1 MNSLPGNDHAAV
13 SKFRAEGVQEWQAD
27 EGQTDAACIA
37 AAIDANTEATLA
49 LAHEQRT
56 ATLVNVVRMYAD
68 LGMAEQAA
76 GIIDAITNRLGGHDH
91 E

>member
-1 MNSLPGNDHAAV
+1 MNSLPGNPFVGEPDGD
-13 SKFRAEGVQEWQAD
+13 GV
-27 EGQTDAACIA
+27 
-37 AAIDANTEATLA
+37 IDAVVFSADDSPMQTTELLLDQLKAASLA

-68 LGMAEQAA
+68 LGMGDQAA